1 MLEGHPL
8 GIFQVIQK
16 NFAIFEPRG
25 ALLKN
30 REMPMSDILFDILCV
45 HGGNKKFRI
54 FIGFLCAVGCYSI
67 KHPEKSD
74 AGNQFQY
81 FSISGGLDIS

>member
-1 MLEGHPL
+1 
-8 GIFQVIQK
+8 
-16 NFAIFEPRG
+16 
-25 ALLKN
+25 
-30 REMPMSDILFDILCV
+30 MSDILFDILCV